1 MPVDITKHGSKGLL
15 FFLALSL
22 CAALMNSSAP
32 TPLYPFYQEH
42 LQINAVDLTLIFGAY
57 GVGVLLALMTL
68 ARIAGHVKDQ
78 RFLLLSA
85 IALVLVGAW
94 LCAEC
99 NSLWGLCA
107 ARAISGLGAGIMT
120 SAVNVTLVRFGP
132 RDSGKLAATLATLA
146 MIMGLALGPVL
157 SGVALQ
163 LNLYPTRLPFW
174 LIMALVTV
182 AALGAFMLWPRNAI
196 QARSSMQHPQSS
208 LREGL
213 RGIGRP
219 FHLCAWSV
227 FFSWSFTACVFVIGP
242 GAAEQLLGLDDRGT
256 FGYSMAA
263 YLLIAGASQL
273 YCKRLEAARGLRS
286 GLFAQCVSF
295 LLLLSAFWVH
305 SLPLAALAL
314 VTGGFAYGAI
324 FVGSARLINQLAPA
338 QCHAKLVA
346 YFYMTIYLFNVVPI
360 PLGMLVDSLGLAR
373 SVFIALVLFLGLGA
387 LLAILAT
394 RIRLPFAQQL
404 PG

>member
-1 MPVDITKHGSKGLL
+1 MSVEITKYSSKSLL

-22 CAALMNSSAP
+22 TAALMNSSAP

-42 LQINAVDLTLIFGAY
+42 LQINAVDLTFIFGAY
-57 GVGVLLALMTL
+57 GAGVLLALMTL

-78 RFLLLSA
+78 RFLLLPA
-85 IALVLVGAW
+85 IALVLTGAW

-99 NSLWGLCA
+99 DSLWALCA

-120 SAVNVTLVRFGP
+120 TAVNVALVRFGP
-132 RDSGKLAATLATLA
+132 LDNGKLAATVATLA
-146 MIMGLALGPVL
+146 MILGLAFGPVL

-163 LNLYPTRLPFW
+163 LNLYPASLPFW

-182 AALGAFMLWPRNAI
+182 AAVGVLMLWPRHAL
-196 QARSSMQHPQSS
+196 QADTRVRHEQSS

-242 GAAEQLLGLDDRGT
+242 GAAEQQLGLSDRGL
-256 FGYSMAA
+256 FGYSMAV

-273 YCKRLEAARGLRS
+273 YCKRLDAARALRS

-295 LLLLSAFWVH
+295 LLLLAAFYGH
-305 SLPLAALAL
+305 SLLLAALAL
-314 VTGGFAYGAI
+314 VIGGYAYGAI

-338 QCHAKLVA
+338 NCHATLVA
-346 YFYMTIYLFNVVPI
+346 YFYMTIYLFNGVPI
-360 PLGMLVDSLGLAR
+360 PLGLLVDSMGLAL
-373 SVFIALVLFLGLGA
+373 SVFVALALFLGLGA
-387 LLAILAT
+387 LLAILAI
-394 RIRLPFAQQL
+394 RVRLPHAHQQ